1 MDSAAVRILAA
12 LLGAFLLLWALRE
25 LWPRKQKPPASTPL
39 PTDAGPSEWYI
50 QAMAEIECERQAKED
65 EQQRA
70 AEKRTSDA
78 EAEERK
84 ALEQHRSNQAKP
96 GMQETSVQAIAKGLA
111 EDLFSTAPPSRKK
124 S

>member
-1 MDSAAVRILAA
+1 MDSATVRILAA

-50 QAMAEIECERQAKED
+50 QTMAEIEHERQANED

-70 AEKRTSDA
+70 AEKQTSAA

-96 GMQETSVQAIAKGLA
+96 GMEETSVQAIAKGLA
-111 EDLFSTAPPSRKK
+111 KDLLSTVPRSRKK

>member
-1 MDSAAVRILAA
+1 MDSATVRILAA

-25 LWPRKQKPPASTPL
+25 LWPRKQKPPVSTPL

-50 QAMAEIECERQAKED
+50 QALAEIEHECQAKEE

-70 AEKRTSDA
+70 AEQQTSDA
-78 EAEERK
+78 EAEECK
-84 ALEQHRSNQAKP
+84 ALEQHQSNQAKP
-96 GMQETSVQAIAKGLA
+96 GVQETSVQAIAKSLA